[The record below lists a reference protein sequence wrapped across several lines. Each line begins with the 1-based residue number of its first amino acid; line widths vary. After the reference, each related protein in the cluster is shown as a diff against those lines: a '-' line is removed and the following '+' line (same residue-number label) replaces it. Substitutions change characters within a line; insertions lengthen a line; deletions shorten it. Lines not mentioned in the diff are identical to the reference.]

1 MHPALSP
8 FSQPKTSH
16 QSSKLH
22 PDPDCAVLCRCP
34 MRRPFPSLFRN
45 NSSCHRH
52 SDAAARSHTLDSTCS
67 SGILT
72 PQPPALSWTVVVGS
86 PSQDLCNPDHLELS
100 QSYADAI
107 QALQTKRLSV
117 DLSCWWSFQ
126 EMLGCLKCHKQLM
139 MKTMKT
145 MKVHQSLVLWEKR
158 PLGVLCRFF
167 CSGDADLLEG
177 CCLLCDE
184 VSEVLSDD
192 EQMGLCPTEMGDC
205 FLFPF
210 FCPLPGFFCRLFVI
224 GFVFSR
230 WTQGTCGVGILINT
244 IGKRG

>member
-45 NSSCHRH
+45 NRSCHRH

-86 PSQDLCNPDHLELS
+86 PSQDLCNPSHLELS
-100 QSYADAI
+100 QTYADAI
-107 QALQTKRLSV
+107 QAFRTRRLSV

-126 EMLGCLKCHKQLM
+126 EMLGCLKCHKQAM
-139 MKTMKT
+139 MKTMKM
-145 MKVHQSLVLWEKR
+145 MKIHQSMVLWEKNVHR
-158 PLGVLCRFF
+158 AFSAVSFARVMLICWKGVAFCVMKYRRFY
-167 CSGDADLLEG
+167 
-177 CCLLCDE
+177 
-184 VSEVLSDD
+184 
-192 EQMGLCPTEMGDC
+192 QMMNKWAFAQQKWEIV
-205 FLFPF
+205 FSFHF
-210 FCPLPGFFCRLFVI
+210 FCPLPGFFCRLLRDWFCLFED
-224 GFVFSR
+224 GPKEL
-230 WTQGTCGVGILINT
+230 VGLEF
-244 IGKRG
+244 